1 MENKPDSV
9 VIRCTVSM
17 NSDEYERAVS
27 RAKQKGCSCLDEYIG
42 LLLAGEPDAGSV
54 FDGAL
59 VTKVVGT
66 SDPDEDEGAIVLDF
80 TK

>member
-1 MENKPDSV
+1 MENKPDNV
-9 VIRCTVSM
+9 TIRCTVSM
-17 NSDEYERAVS
+17 APDEYERAVS
-27 RAKQKGCSCLDEYIG
+27 HAKQEGCLCLDEYIG

-66 SDPDEDEGAIVLDF
+66 ADPDEDDGAIVLDF